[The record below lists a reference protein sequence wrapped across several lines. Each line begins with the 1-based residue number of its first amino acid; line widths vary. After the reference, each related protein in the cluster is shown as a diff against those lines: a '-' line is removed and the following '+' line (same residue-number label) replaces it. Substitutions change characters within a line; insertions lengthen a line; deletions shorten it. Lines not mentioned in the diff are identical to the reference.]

1 MDCVRAED
9 AYTSRLGYEEHIP
22 GQTRDWNEELQT
34 TRELPRKN
42 LPERLLRERAIFKVH
57 SDFAAA
63 ATRGAMA
70 VIDGNVMAINP
81 GEETRMQMFIWNNIF
96 FSLGFDVRDHYRE
109 LGGDAAAHAAPTNDL
124 NGVRAYG
131 AVDVEGLYTLGT
143 VVVDYRGY
151 RVTAQ
156 SIIPGILEREQE
168 QSVIY
173 GSIDFG
179 KTVVSHDKYLELLD
193 KTSRPLKVQQHNVLN
208 EKDESVELCSSVECK
223 GIIGNDSRH
232 YILDLLRT
240 FPPDLNFLPVEGE
253 ELSAESQRQ
262 GFPRQHRHRLACL
275 RQELIEAFVEHRYLL
290 FMKMAALQLMQQKA
304 NKDSNKTDMPAIT
317 ETSEAPTDGK
327 ADTTQTNAAEVSTDS
342 TGPVDNSASTAPQV
356 ATESEENSSKPT
368 PNGPI
373 DPAGTQN
380 GECKS
385 PLEGKELEESIPG
398 LAQAKELAE
407 TLVSEDGSGIG
418 TSRII

>member
-1 MDCVRAED
+1 M
-9 AYTSRLGYEEHIP
+9 
-22 GQTRDWNEELQT
+22 
-34 TRELPRKN
+34 
-42 LPERLLRERAIFKVH
+42 ERIESETPLLRYTGASVCIALLCRCSTVYVQQFLYIYGKVSKDQTQTCFQVH

-96 FSLGFDVRDHYRE
+96 FSLGFDVRDHYKE

-124 NGVRAYG
+124 NGVQAYG

-179 KTVVSHDKYLELLD
+179 KTVVSHPKYLELLE
-193 KTSRPLKVQQHNVLN
+193 KTSRPLKVQRHSVLN
-208 EKDESVELCSSVECK
+208 EKDAPVELCSSVECK
-223 GIIGNDSRH
+223 GIIGNDGRH

-253 ELSAESQRQ
+253 ELNPESQKQ

-275 RQELIEAFVEHRYLL
+275 RQELIEAFVEHRY
-290 FMKMAALQLMQQKA
+290 AWQQ
-304 NKDSNKTDMPAIT
+304 
-317 ETSEAPTDGK
+317 
-327 ADTTQTNAAEVSTDS
+327 
-342 TGPVDNSASTAPQV
+342 
-356 ATESEENSSKPT
+356 
-368 PNGPI
+368 
-373 DPAGTQN
+373 
-380 GECKS
+380 
-385 PLEGKELEESIPG
+385 
-398 LAQAKELAE
+398 
-407 TLVSEDGSGIG
+407 
-418 TSRII
+418 